1 MRTML
6 VIEEYTGGGR
16 FSHGTVVEISTS
28 GRRRVVDVIAGATIT
43 EEVG

>member
-16 FSHGTVVEISTS
+16 FSHGTMVEISTS
-28 GRRRVVDVIAGATIT
+28 GRRRAVDMIAGATIT
-43 EEVG
+43 EKIG